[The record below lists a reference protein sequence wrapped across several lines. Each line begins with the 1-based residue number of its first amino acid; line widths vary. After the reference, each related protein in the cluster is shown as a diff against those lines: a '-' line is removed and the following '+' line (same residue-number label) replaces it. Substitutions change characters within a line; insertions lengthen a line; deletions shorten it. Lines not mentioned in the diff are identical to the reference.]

1 MRSSFP
7 ASKTARLQ
15 VTADH
20 DRRHVSTEGTKTL
33 SSPPEP
39 LAGRRL
45 IAALNI
51 QTDLNTLESKLCG
64 SVNKHK
70 IMWLFEQ
77 ARLFPA
83 LNEKA
88 EKTNMR
94 ILLASHS
101 VSRFGRAVR
110 YYRLV
115 REDVGSIRRFVS
127 LFSSTVVD
135 IGQSLV
141 VLPLTIHET
150 H

>member
-1 MRSSFP
+1 MVRPLPNPPHQRPSATAFPLRGFSTASTFCTRSSFP

-20 DRRHVSTEGTKTL
+20 DPRHVSTEGTKTL

-39 LAGRRL
+39 LAGRQL

-77 ARLFPA
+77 ASLFPA

-88 EKTNMR
+88 EKNQY
-94 ILLASHS
+94 AN
-101 VSRFGRAVR
+101 
-110 YYRLV
+110 
-115 REDVGSIRRFVS
+115 
-127 LFSSTVVD
+127 SSGLTQCEPVWPS
-135 IGQSLV
+135 GK
-141 VLPLTIHET
+141 VL
-150 H
+150 

>member
-1 MRSSFP
+1 
-7 ASKTARLQ
+7 
-15 VTADH
+15 
-20 DRRHVSTEGTKTL
+20 
-33 SSPPEP
+33 
-39 LAGRRL
+39 
-45 IAALNI
+45 
-51 QTDLNTLESKLCG
+51 
-64 SVNKHK
+64 
-70 IMWLFEQ
+70 MWLFEQ

-101 VSRFGRAVR
+101 VSWFGRAVR

>member
-1 MRSSFP
+1 
-7 ASKTARLQ
+7 
-15 VTADH
+15 
-20 DRRHVSTEGTKTL
+20 
-33 SSPPEP
+33 
-39 LAGRRL
+39 
-45 IAALNI
+45 
-51 QTDLNTLESKLCG
+51 
-64 SVNKHK
+64 
-70 IMWLFEQ
+70 MWLFEQ